1 MKIEVYSPTIKRK
14 EMDAVLT
21 AMVEDKIGPG
31 EHTQF
36 LVSTAKEQL
45 GFDFCL
51 ALRSPAVA
59 LQLALEALGAERGK
73 SVIVSALSPL
83 YYERVLRSMGLI
95 PVYCD
100 TAADLPLMSR
110 PKIEAL
116 MSSKPLCVMF
126 HETLGYTGEAD
137 LAEALGVPVIADAS
151 QSFGSVLNGKQAGSL
166 GNLVILGLEERDMV
180 TAGGG
185 ALLYAQ
191 TRRDASLL
199 RALGD
204 LPPEYALPDLNAA
217 MAAVQFRESGKN
229 LEKRRELADVYIK
242 ASLQTRHKR
251 FTQNGEFEY
260 NNYGFSL
267 IIETGVKDVK
277 AYAKRKDIA
286 VEEAFDATLSGSGVI
301 PAAQCPSAAS
311 LALRTLL
318 FPLYP
323 RLGSSRVGKVAKLI
337 MTLP

>member
-1 MKIEVYSPTIKRK
+1 MKIEVYSPTVKRK

-36 LVSTAKEQL
+36 LVATAKEQL

-59 LQLALEALGAERGK
+59 LQLALEALGAERGRG
-73 SVIVSALSPL
+73 VIVSALSPM
-83 YYERVLRSMGLI
+83 YYERVLRSMGLV

-100 TAADLPLMSR
+100 TAADLPLMPQS
-110 PKIEAL
+110 KIEAL
-116 MSSKPLCVMF
+116 MSSKPLCVVF
-126 HETLGYTGEAD
+126 PETLGYTGETD
-137 LAEALGVPVIADAS
+137 LAEALGIPVIADAS
-151 QSFGSVLNGKQAGSL
+151 QSFGSVPGGKKAAG
-166 GNLVILGLEERDMV
+166 NFVILGLEERDMV

-185 ALLYAQ
+185 ALLYAPV
-191 TRRDASLL
+191 RRDASLL
-199 RALGD
+199 RALGE

-229 LEKRRELADVYIK
+229 LEKRRELGDAYTK

-260 NNYGFSL
+260 NNYAFSL

-277 AYAKRKDIA
+277 AYARRKDIA

-301 PAAQCPSAAS
+301 PAAQCPNASS

-323 RLGSSRVGKVAKLI
+323 RLGASRAGKVAKLI